1 MNKLDQFTPSEVE
14 AEIEMD
20 SEEESLKSALE
31 VIQLSSNMEDDPT
44 ISESERKLGPK
55 RLKFVNKFLSNGG
68 DHEDAAKHAGYPAIH
83 GSKLL
88 TDKLVKKVVLE
99 RLQARGFVQNLTPDW
114 VLSKWAIMHEKCAKE
129 VDEVD
134 RRGNKIG
141 TKLVDASNANRA
153 LENIARHLGM
163 FKDTM
168 EIGGTDTPIV
178 QRQDVKINIES
189 IAAGL
194 AKRIIENKGDEQ

>member
-1 MNKLDQFTPSEVE
+1 MSKLDEFEPSSIDE
-14 AEIEMD
+14 EIELD
-20 SEEESLKSALE
+20 SEEQSLKSALD
-31 VIQLSSNMEDDPT
+31 VIQVSSNMSEDPT
-44 ISESERKLGPK
+44 STEFEKKLGPK
-55 RLKFVNKFLSNGG
+55 RMKFVNKFMSNGG
-68 DHEDAAKHAGYPAIH
+68 DYEVAAKEAGYPVAH
-83 GSKLL
+83 GARLL
-88 TDKLVKKVVLE
+88 NDKIVKRVILD

-114 VLSKWAIMHEKCAKE
+114 VLSKWAIMHDKCSKE
-129 VDEVD
+129 IDELD

-178 QRQDVKINIES
+178 QKQDVKINIES
-189 IAAGL
+189 LAAGI
-194 AKRIIENKGDEQ
+194 ARRVIENNKEN